1 MKSLTLGVLAVA
13 LMLAA
18 SFTYASAG
26 KVKGVIGS
34 VTEQPTPSLQVM
46 CKEAGTKQ
54 VRTDNN
60 TSYMKWI
67 THKPL
72 GQDTRLDSRSV
83 LVGRCVDVE
92 LRDSDAGLAKIVRI
106 SDEPAGAFFDP
117 CKGDR

>member
-34 VTEQPTPSLQVM
+34 VTEQSLQVM
-46 CKEAGTKQ
+46 SKEAGTKQ

-72 GQDTRLDSRSV
+72 GQDTRLDNKSL

-92 LRDSDAGLAKIVRI
+92 LRATDAGLAKVVRI
-106 SDEPAGAFFDP
+106 SDEPAGALFDP